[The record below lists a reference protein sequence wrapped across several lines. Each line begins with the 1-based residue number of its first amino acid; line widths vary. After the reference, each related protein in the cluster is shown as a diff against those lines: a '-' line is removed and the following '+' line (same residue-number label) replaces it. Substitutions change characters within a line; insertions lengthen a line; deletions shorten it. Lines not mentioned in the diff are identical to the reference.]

1 MRDEASLR
9 DTIDGGLLDRVWAV
23 LSALALEA
31 VVTDVELVDP
41 LDERLDE
48 IWFVGEDPGFEVSP
62 VGGFGT

>member
-1 MRDEASLR
+1 MRDEAALI
-9 DTIDGGLLDRVWAV
+9 DTIDGGLLDGVWAV

-31 VVTDVELVDP
+31 VVTDVEFVDP

-48 IWFVGEDPGFEVSP
+48 VWFVGEDAGFEVSP

>member
-31 VVTDVELVDP
+31 VVTDVEFVDP
-41 LDERLDE
+41 LDEGVDE
-48 IWFVGEDPGFEVSP
+48 VWFVGEDAGLEVSA
-62 VGGFGT
+62 VWGFGT